1 MTVLSRRVRPDDWK
15 PVGVNALEANA
26 LKVVRSTDNRSVIAG
41 PGAGKTELLAQRAA
55 YLLQTGS
62 APPPRRIL
70 AISFKRDAAMN
81 LAARV
86 RQRCHRNHAGRFD
99 SMTFDAFAKGLVDRF
114 GQALPDHWRP
124 RPDYEIIFPND
135 RDYRDFLYQQVGTPP
150 ASVGSYADLQA
161 IAVKTFERH
170 HLVGSPLPLDGWVNP
185 SPGQWAAERFWQMSL
200 HEGKKSILSF
210 PMIGRLAELLL
221 RVNPMARDA
230 LRLTYSHL
238 FMDEFQDTTQIQ
250 YDLVRTIFLGT
261 DTVITAIGDN
271 KQQIMRWAMAMD
283 DPFTAFDTDFGAKQT
298 PLYNN
303 YRSSP
308 ELVRIQHVL
317 AQALDARAV
326 APVSKTVGTITGD
339 SCAIWDFSTPEVEAD
354 RLAVFIAAEMK
365 AHKLGPRDFVLLVR
379 QKAADYAAVLEPAF
393 AAAGIPLRNEAG
405 TVGAV
410 MLQELLAEEA
420 SELIVATLRL
430 AMAERGGRYWTECQN
445 ALAALHGIAPDEEA
459 ALSKL
464 ARELDAY
471 TIKLSAT
478 YPNPPKSKAVARS
491 IVDGILTFIGRD
503 RLIAIHAAY
512 GQGGWLDKVLDAA
525 AIHLSASSADG
536 IDWSAN
542 LDAYEGVHAI
552 PLMTI
557 HKSKGLEYHSVIF
570 VGLDDGAWWSFAN
583 DQIEATAGFFVAF
596 TRAKQRVVFTYCARR
611 GARTK
616 IATLY
621 GLLNKAGIHTVR
633 IA

>member
-1 MTVLSRRVRPDDWK
+1 MAVLSRRVRTDDWK
-15 PVGVNALEANA
+15 PVGVDALESNA
-26 LKVVRSTDNRSVIAG
+26 LKVVCSADNRSVIAG

-55 YLLQTGS
+55 YLLQTGT
-62 APPPRRIL
+62 APSPRRIL
-70 AISFKRDAAMN
+70 AISFKRDAATN
-81 LAARV
+81 LGARV

-99 SMTFDAFAKGLVDRF
+99 SMTFDAFAKGLIDRF
-114 GQALPDHWRP
+114 GQALPERWRP

-150 ASVGSYADLQA
+150 ASVGTYADLRA
-161 IAVKTFERH
+161 IAGKTFERR
-170 HLVGSPLPLDGWVNP
+170 HLVGSPLPVDGWAKP
-185 SPGQWAAERFWQMSL
+185 TPGQWAADRYWQTSL
-200 HEGKKSILSF
+200 HEGKKNVLSF

-261 DTVITAIGDN
+261 DAVITAVGDN

-283 DPFTAFDTDFGAKQT
+283 DPFTAFDADFSGNRT

-317 AQALDARAV
+317 AQALDARSV
-326 APVSKTVGTITGD
+326 APVSKAMGTIAGD
-339 SCAIWDFSTPEVEAD
+339 SCAIWDFSTSEIEAD
-354 RLAVFIAAEMK
+354 HLAAFVAAEMR

-379 QKAADYAAVLEPAF
+379 QKAADYATVLEPAF
-393 AAAGIPLRNEAG
+393 MAAGIPLRNEAG

-420 SELIVATLRL
+420 SELIIAILRL
-430 AMAERGGRYWTECQN
+430 AMTKRAGRYWTDCQA
-445 ALAALHGIAPDEEA
+445 ALAALRGVAPDEEGA
-459 ALSKL
+459 QDKL

-471 TIKLSAT
+471 AIKLSAA
-478 YPNPPKSKAVARS
+478 YPNPSKSKATARS
-491 IVDGILTFIGRD
+491 IVDNILAFIGRE
-503 RLIAIHAAY
+503 RLIAVHPAY
-512 GQGGWLDKVLDAA
+512 GQGSWLEKVLDAA
-525 AIHLSASSADG
+525 AVHLLASSASG
-536 IDWSAN
+536 VDWSSA

-570 VGLDDGAWWSFAN
+570 VGLDDGAWWSFSN
-583 DQIEATAGFFVAF
+583 DKIEATAGFFVAF
-596 TRAKQRVVFTYCARR
+596 TRAKQRVIFTYCIRR
-611 GARTK
+611 GARTM

-621 GLLNKAGIHTVR
+621 QLLRSAGVQNIKV
-633 IA
+633 A